1 MTAPNTTA
9 AGGQASSDVIDALNS
24 LLTGSRDGSK
34 VARDAAEAVHRADLK
49 TTLTEQADEGERRAG
64 ELEAEI
70 RRLGGD
76 PDEGGKLA
84 AKARRVVTD
93 VVAAV
98 TTRDDTAVLS
108 QVEGGLDQ
116 AERAYALAL
125 RQPLDPET
133 QALVE
138 RQWRDVAA
146 RHNEV
151 AELLRQD
158 PGKAQA
164 QG

>member
-1 MTAPNTTA
+1 MTAPNTT
-9 AGGQASSDVIDALNS
+9 GDQASSDVIDALNA

-49 TTLTEQADEGERRAG
+49 SLLTEQANQGERHAG
-64 ELEAEI
+64 EMEAEI

-76 PDEGGKLA
+76 PDEGGKLG
-84 AKARRVVTD
+84 AKARRAVTD
-93 VVAAV
+93 LVAAV
-98 TTRDDTAVLS
+98 TGRDDTAVLS

-125 RQPLDPET
+125 REALGGQT
-133 QALVE
+133 QALVQ
-138 RQWRDVAA
+138 RQWDEIAA
-146 RHNEV
+146 NHNRI

-158 PGKAQA
+158 PGKGQA